1 MEIKVKRYDIVQA
14 DLSGTVGSGPRT
26 KNETFRGLFVYFS
39 FENKLKTSL
48 KLNIDTLGMLK
59 NTNDDNNVID
69 TSNIKELFK
78 IESEDKELINKIF
91 TNDVLNSIVK
101 MYSKN
106 KVKTQIVLNENSFYL
121 KLFTGYILD
130 LDYKN
135 PLDKLTL
142 YNYYSIIEF
151 IINLSCKVNSNI
163 KVKD

>member
-1 MEIKVKRYDIVQA
+1 MVN
-14 DLSGTVGSGPRT
+14 LSGIVGSGPRT

>member
-1 MEIKVKRYDIVQA
+1 MVN
-14 DLSGTVGSGPRT
+14 LSGTVGSGPRT

>member
-1 MEIKVKRYDIVQA
+1 
-14 DLSGTVGSGPRT
+14 
-26 KNETFRGLFVYFS
+26 
-39 FENKLKTSL
+39 
-48 KLNIDTLGMLK
+48 
-59 NTNDDNNVID
+59 
-69 TSNIKELFK
+69 
-78 IESEDKELINKIF
+78 
-91 TNDVLNSIVK
+91 